1 MFRMLMH
8 QFKKYFYFPA
18 QQNKGA
24 LVDAMLK
31 SIQEAQMKLDAL
43 RKRHTHK
50 VRWVDLGEAGK
61 VGTMIKMQCT
71 KFSKD

>member
-1 MFRMLMH
+1 
-8 QFKKYFYFPA
+8 
-18 QQNKGA
+18 
-24 LVDAMLK
+24 
-31 SIQEAQMKLDAL
+31 MKLDAL